1 MLMMTTRGKILCD
14 HKLGQVK
21 ELVASHPWVR
31 IDEAPVLVK
40 PDPAGRSISG
50 CPNIAVGIKP
60 CTTTLAVTKGYSS
73 FVRIDGIAVCLGN
86 VGGLT
91 DGSPPGVVEY
101 QGASA
106 GQDCVRADA

>member
-1 MLMMTTRGKILCD
+1 MLLMTTRGKILCD

-21 ELVASHPWVR
+21 SLVAFHPWVQ
-31 IDEAPVLVK
+31 IDGAPVLVL

-73 FVRIDGIAVCLGN
+73 FVRIDGIPVCFGN

-101 QGASA
+101 AGASA
-106 GQDCVRADA
+106 GQNHVRADG